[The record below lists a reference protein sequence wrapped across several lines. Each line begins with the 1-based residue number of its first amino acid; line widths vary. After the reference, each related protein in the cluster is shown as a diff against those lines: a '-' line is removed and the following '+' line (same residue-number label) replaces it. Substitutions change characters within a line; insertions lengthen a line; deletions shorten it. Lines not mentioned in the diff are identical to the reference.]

1 MPKDFEV
8 PGARISLVQME
19 KKMYNVVTGAP
30 NPERVLKNEVFRMRG
45 ALPAKEL
52 SKVLGG
58 LYIRLDS
65 NRQTAPLAGYMKDLY
80 GIGPKRR
87 LFAPKAKQ
95 PEKQE
100 SETKAIGIKRIVHEG
115 AKLALSATS
124 LHLLDP
130 LSRNLIGETSVSM
143 VFPPSRSNTTNKRPP
158 KRKHSRRNLSDKGV
172 SFVREPSKGNSPTSS
187 NGDYGGNINEKLN
200 LKSIA
205 QYCLETAKLYEEVK
219 PVYDMLM
226 ELLFLVDD
234 PEWIQTKTAI
244 KKRLEILE
252 TKATRYMTVNGD
264 YVEDKHVENEVDH
277 VEAHGIG
284 IMTKPAAPVPKKDG
298 RKRPTKTGKIVPDVY
313 TYKYLNDKE
322 GKRRITA
329 LYQGLLHL
337 SWINGETNLGTFM
350 QLFSGIPMDFYIK
363 WTGAKADLYALIKNL
378 CDKKLISCPAGS
390 TRWVIARS
398 HFVDGQNIAFS
409 NLNKLKENKKTKA
422 TIDILLDLLNPSIP
436 LKDYRGQ

>member
-30 NPERVLKNEVFRMRG
+30 NPERVLKDEVIQMKG
-45 ALPAKEL
+45 SLPAKEL

-58 LYIRLDS
+58 VYIRLDS
-65 NRQTAPLAGYMKDLY
+65 NKQTAPLAGYMKDLY
-80 GIGPKRR
+80 GIGSKRR
-87 LFAPKAKQ
+87 LFVPK
-95 PEKQE
+95 EKPFE
-100 SETKAIGIKRIVHEG
+100 RLGTA
-115 AKLALSATS
+115 S
-124 LHLLDP
+124 LPILNP
-130 LSRNLIGETSVSM
+130 LSKNLIGETSVSM
-143 VFPPSRSNTTNKRPP
+143 VLPPSRSNTTNKRPP

-172 SFVREPSKGNSPTSS
+172 SFGREPSKGYSPTSS

-298 RKRPTKTGKIVPDVY
+298 RKRSTKTGKIVPDVY
-313 TYKYLNDKE
+313 TYRYLNDKE

-337 SWINGETNLGTFM
+337 SWINGETTLGTFM
-350 QLFSGIPMDFYIK
+350 QLFSGTPMDFYIK
-363 WTGAKADLYALIKNL
+363 WTGAKADLYALIKHL

-422 TIDILLDLLNPSIP
+422 TIDILLDLLNPRIP

>member
-1 MPKDFEV
+1 MPKDFTA

-19 KKMYNVVTGAP
+19 KKMYNEVTGAP
-30 NPERVLKNEVFRMRG
+30 NPERVLKNEVLRMKG

-52 SKVLGG
+52 SKVLGD
-58 LYIRLDS
+58 LYIRLES

-87 LFAPKAKQ
+87 LFVPKTRISPQ
-95 PEKQE
+95 QIP
-100 SETKAIGIKRIVHEG
+100 GISLFG
-115 AKLALSATS
+115 AKLKAIEEGKWS
-124 LHLLDP
+124 LNLMRGTP
-130 LSRNLIGETSVSM
+130 SIANNLIVSDQKEQSKKKHSFVRTTGWETSSNRKVTANGFRLNST
-143 VFPPSRSNTTNKRPP
+143 PASRSN
-158 KRKHSRRNLSDKGV
+158 RRNEGSG
-172 SFVREPSKGNSPTSS
+172 SS
-187 NGDYGGNINEKLN
+187 ANEKLN

-264 YVEDKHVENEVDH
+264 YVVDKHVENEVDY

-284 IMTKPAAPVPKKDG
+284 IMTKPAAPAPKKDG

-313 TYKYLNDKE
+313 TYRYLNDKE

-337 SWINGETNLGTFM
+337 SWINGETTLGTFM
-350 QLFSGIPMDFYIK
+350 QLFSGTPMDFYIK

-422 TIDILLDLLNPSIP
+422 TIDILLNLLNPSIP
-436 LKDYRGQ
+436 LKE